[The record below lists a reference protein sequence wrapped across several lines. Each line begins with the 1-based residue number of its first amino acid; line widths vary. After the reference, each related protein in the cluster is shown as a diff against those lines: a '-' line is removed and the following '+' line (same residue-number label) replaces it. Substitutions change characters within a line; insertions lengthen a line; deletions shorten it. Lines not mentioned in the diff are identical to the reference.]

1 MDGLTVHV
9 VAARVNRFMRI
20 KRWIDASAGGASPGD
35 NPGMRNHLLP
45 GLLAL
50 GLAACASVAPRPVV
64 PAVPVVPR
72 AVPATEGG
80 TVTAVVSEAYVTEPV
95 QGEELDSLATW
106 TGEDGHTRLFASAK
120 SGHRLVLFDG
130 DSGAIDGTHG
140 RKGQAPGEFLRP
152 NGLAVFG
159 DLLFVVER
167 DNRRVQVLAL
177 PGLAPVAA
185 FGHDELRSP
194 YGIWL
199 HETAPG
205 ELEAYVTDS
214 FMDGERFDVVPP
226 VAQLA
231 ERVRRYRLRLDA
243 DGAAVEA
250 RYLGAFGD
258 TGAGA
263 LRMVESIGG
272 DPVHDRLLVADEY
285 RRDQSSLREYRL
297 SGDYAG
303 RSLPDGTFDGEAEGV
318 VLWSC
323 RNDGG
328 YWIAVDQQA
337 PLTRFHLFDRSDL
350 SAAGS
355 FSGTV
360 TAQTDGIALHSAATA
375 RFPAGALFAVHDD
388 RAVAAFDLRDIVRA
402 LALDPGCLP

>member
-1 MDGLTVHV
+1 
-9 VAARVNRFMRI
+9 MRI
-20 KRWIDASAGGASPGD
+20 
-35 NPGMRNHLLP
+35 HLLP
-45 GLLAL
+45 GALAL
-50 GLAACASVAPRPVV
+50 LLAACATAAPSRPAIPAAGAPAGVAP
-64 PAVPVVPR
+64 
-72 AVPATEGG
+72 ATA
-80 TVTAVVSEAYVTEPV
+80 TVAEAFVSEPV
-95 QGEELDSLATW
+95 AGEELDSLATW
-106 TGEDGHTRLFASAK
+106 TAEDGRTLLVASAK

-130 DSGAIDGTHG
+130 DSGALAGTHG
-140 RKGQAPGEFLRP
+140 EKGHAPGQFLRP
-152 NGLAVFG
+152 NGLAVFA

-167 DNRRVQVLAL
+167 DNRRVQVLSL
-177 PGLAPVAA
+177 PGLAPVGT
-185 FGHDELRSP
+185 FGGDELRSP

-205 ELEAYVTDS
+205 ELAAYVTDS

-231 ERVRRYRLRLDA
+231 ERVRRYGLRVHA
-243 DGAAVEA
+243 DGTAVEA
-250 RYLGAFGD
+250 RHLGAFGD

-285 RRDQSSLREYRL
+285 RRDHSSLREYRL
-297 SGDYAG
+297 GGAYAG

-337 PLTRFHLFDRSDL
+337 PLTRFHLFDRGDL

-355 FSGTV
+355 FSGTL
-360 TAQTDGIALHSAATA
+360 TAQTDGIALHAASTP

-388 RAVAAFDLRDIVRA
+388 RAVVAFDLRDVVRA
-402 LALDPGCLP
+402 LALDPDCLP